1 MALKILESEI
11 NEIFFQAEDSL
22 MQKSVLVGIA
32 PDSMVGVKLQPSSY
46 EEEEQ
51 QKLKCLITIECTEDE
66 EVDEEKLEEISD
78 AVSDWLRNQ
87 GLGESLDKIGVD
99 PELLDWW
106 PVAIECV

>member
-1 MALKILESEI
+1 MDLKTLQSEI
-11 NEIFFQAEDSL
+11 NEIFFEAEDAL
-22 MQKSVLVGIA
+22 MEKSILVGIGPA
-32 PDSMVGVKLQPSSY
+32 SMVGVKLQPSSY

-66 EVDEEKLEEISD
+66 EKLEEISD
-78 AVSDWLRNQ
+78 AVSVWLRDQ
-87 GLGESLDKIGVD
+87 GLGESLAKIGVD